1 MDAGRVIPVA
11 AVAEDLAGVLVAA
24 LAGAGADLEAAAPPA
39 AGNRRML
46 RRWLQHLT
54 TTPLALRRCFPP
66 AALAAIDAACAASER
81 YHCAEIRCAVET
93 ALSIGRLFRRMDSAA
108 RAREVF
114 SLLHMWD
121 TAENNGVLLY
131 VLLAERKIEIV
142 ADRGFSEFVSSVEW
156 QSICAEMEEAFAAG
170 RYEAGTLA
178 ALEQISALA
187 RQHFPVHASDRN
199 ELPDTT
205 VLL

>member
-1 MDAGRVIPVA
+1 
-11 AVAEDLAGVLVAA
+11 
-24 LAGAGADLEAAAPPA
+24 
-39 AGNRRML
+39 ML

-66 AALAAIDAACAASER
+66 AVLASIDAACAASER
-81 YHCAEIRCAVET
+81 YHRAEIRCAVET
-93 ALSIGRLFRRMDSAA
+93 TLSIGHLFRRIDSAV

-142 ADRGFSEFVSSVEW
+142 ADRGFAELVTSTEW
-156 QSICAEMEEAFAAG
+156 ESICAEMERAFAAG
-170 RYEAGTLA
+170 RYEAGTLV
-178 ALEQISALA
+178 ALEHISALA
-187 RQHFPVHASDRN
+187 RQYFPAHRGDQN

-205 VLL
+205 ALL

>member
-1 MDAGRVIPVA
+1 
-11 AVAEDLAGVLVAA
+11 
-24 LAGAGADLEAAAPPA
+24 
-39 AGNRRML
+39 ML

-66 AALAAIDAACAASER
+66 AALASIDTACAASER
-81 YHCAEIRCAVET
+81 YHLAEIRCAVET
-93 ALSIGRLFRRMDSAA
+93 TLSISHLFRRIDSAV

-142 ADRGFSEFVSSVEW
+142 ADRGFADVVPSAEW
-156 QSICAEMEEAFAAG
+156 KSICAEMEQAFAAG
-170 RYEAGTLA
+170 RYAAGALA
-178 ALEQISALA
+178 ALNRISALA
-187 RQHFPVHASDRN
+187 RQHFPAHGSDRN

-205 VLL
+205 ALL